1 MKLSRAYWI
10 VWVLMTSLLFVG
22 GLAVAQNSSPK
33 AWGQTIDGLQMRV
46 SLDQAGGQSKS
57 PKFRIELQNTGE
69 KALLLNL
76 GIMARNGEQQYPTAV
91 SLILVG
97 ARGES
102 RLLELRSPQVSD
114 AGRETLYLPL
124 PIGATFSL
132 PVDLDDYWAPTSK
145 EFNMTPGTYSLAAH
159 FNRVSRKREFRVQ
172 PIGGGSFDT
181 VNPEAGGPPTSNT
194 LQFEVPSR

>member
-1 MKLSRAYWI
+1 MKLSRVHRI
-10 VWVLMTSLLFVG
+10 IWVLIPTLLSVG
-22 GLAVAQNSSPK
+22 GLAAQNPNPK
-33 AWGQTIDGLQMRV
+33 AWGQPVDGLQMRV
-46 SLDQAGGQSKS
+46 SLDPAGGQSKS
-57 PKFRIELQNTGE
+57 PKFRIELRNAGE

-91 SLILVG
+91 SLILVD

-102 RLLELRSPQVSD
+102 RLLELKSPQVSD

-124 PIGATFSL
+124 PIGATFSV

-145 EFNMTPGTYSLAAH
+145 EFNLKPGTYSLAAR
-159 FNRVSRKREFRVQ
+159 FNRMPTKGAFRFQ
-172 PIGGGSFDT
+172 PVGVRSFDT